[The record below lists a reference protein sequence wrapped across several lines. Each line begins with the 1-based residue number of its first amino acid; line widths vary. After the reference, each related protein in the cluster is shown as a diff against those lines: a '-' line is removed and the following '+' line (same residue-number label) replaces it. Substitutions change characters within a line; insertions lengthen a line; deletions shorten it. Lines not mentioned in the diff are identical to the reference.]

1 VYTADSSKVSDAEQ
15 KVADAQN
22 ALYNK
27 QLEGTNDYTQKYQQ
41 TLSEMYDTVSSLQ
54 EQYLSGEIATEEEY

>member
-1 VYTADSSKVSDAEQ
+1 VYTADSSKVADAEQ

-27 QLEGTNDYTQKYQQ
+27 QLDGTNDYTQKY
-41 TLSEMYDTVSSLQ
+41 
-54 EQYLSGEIATEEEY
+54 

>member
-41 TLSEMYDTVSSLQ
+41 TLSEMYDTMSSLQ
-54 EQYLSGEIATEEEY
+54 EQYLSGEITTEEEY